1 MTNTSQ
7 SFNKGSSRWRSRTE
21 ALECLYDQFGHKDR
35 VLITIDPDP
44 DAIASALALKRL
56 LWRKV
61 QHTVI
66 GCIRPIRRLN
76 NQTLVRLLKLP
87 MTLIEAGN
95 LTDYSKF
102 LLVDGQPHHN
112 VFFGG
117 IAYTAVFDHHPLLA
131 PIDAPFVDVRPH
143 YGATATIFTEYLR
156 AAKIKPSQSLATAL
170 IYGIKTDTRSME
182 RHTLLEDVKAFHF
195 LFSLT
200 NHSVLRKI
208 EISDLAL
215 KDLQYFTKAIAAK
228 HVVRDRIFTFMD
240 RVPSAD
246 ILVILAEFFLKVH
259 DISWSIVSGL
269 VGDVLIVVVRND
281 GYRKDAGKMVARAFG
296 QVGSAGGHRAM
307 ARAEIP
313 LKDLRPI
320 LGKINARALETFV
333 RRRLSGFPEL
343 RFSVWQP

>member
-1 MTNTSQ
+1 MKSHKGKKTNAAQ
-7 SFNKGSSRWRSRTE
+7 VPNKSLPRWRSRTE
-21 ALECLYDQFGHKDR
+21 ALECLYDQFGYKDR

-61 QHTVI
+61 QITVI

-87 MTLIEAGN
+87 MTYIEPRA
-95 LTDYSKF
+95 LADYNKF
-102 LLVDGQPHHN
+102 LLVDAQPQHN
-112 VFFGG
+112 DFFTK
-117 IAYTAVFDHHPLLA
+117 IAYTAVFDHHPLVA
-131 PIDAPFVDVRPH
+131 PIESPFVDVRPD

-156 AAKIKPSQSLATAL
+156 AARIKPSQSLATAL

-195 LFSLT
+195 LFSLA
-200 NHSVLRKI
+200 NHNVLRKI

-215 KDLQYFTKAIAAK
+215 KDLRYYTQAIAAK
-228 HVVRDRIFTFMD
+228 HVVRDRIFTFMKE
-240 RVPSAD
+240 VPSGD

-269 VGDVLIVVVRND
+269 VGDDLIVVVRND
-281 GYRKDAGKMVARAFG
+281 GYRKDAGKLVSRAFG
-296 QVGSAGGHRAM
+296 HLGSAGGHRAM

-313 LKDLRPI
+313 LKNLRPI
-320 LGKINARALETFV
+320 LGKINAHALETFV
-333 RRRLSGFPEL
+333 RRRLSG
-343 RFSVWQP
+343 SI